1 MSGMT
6 NIQNLIEAA
15 NKQTDMS
22 AIIEAMVTKDI
33 PKESLWLGKL
43 SPAASHLFS
52 LLFEFKAQ
60 LDLLKTDSESSAT
73 LTVQILMVDAA
84 LQDLLTQQIQ
94 DYKSGEVLVVT
105 NNWTAVRIE
114 SKTSV
119 PLSSSLESE
128 ALAAN
133 QE

>member
-1 MSGMT
+1 MSEMIDT
-6 NIQNLIEAA
+6 QNLIQAA
-15 NKQTDMS
+15 TKKTGMS

-52 LLFEFKAQ
+52 LLFELKAQ

-94 DYKSGEVLVVT
+94 DYKAGEVLVVT
-105 NNWTAVRIE
+105 NNWTAVRVE
-114 SKTSV
+114 PKTSA
-119 PLSSSLESE
+119 PLPS
-128 ALAAN
+128 
-133 QE
+133 